1 MADLTITPSAVKPGA
16 NADTE
21 DVTFGATIA
30 AGDLVYKDAADLNR
44 CKLADGNAGAAQAD
58 IAGVAL
64 NSGSADQPGRIQRSG
79 DYTSGATH
87 AGNGRVYVL
96 SANPGKIADVADLA
110 AGNFT
115 KIWAV
120 SKSSTVLSIVN
131 RGAGTAYA

>member
-1 MADLTITPSAVKPGA
+1 MADLSITPASVKPGA

-21 DVTFGATIA
+21 DVTYGATIT
-30 AGDLVYKDAADLNR
+30 AGDLVYKDAGDLNR

-64 NSGSADQPGRIQRSG
+64 NSGGADQPGRIQRSG

-87 AGNGRVYVL
+87 GVGRVFVG
-96 SANPGKIADVADLA
+96 STNPGKIAEVADLA

-115 KIWAV
+115 KVWAV
-120 SKSSTVLSIVN
+120 SKSATVLTIVN
-131 RGAGTAYA
+131 RGAGTAFV